1 MWDEGTKKTTVQA
14 GSMEELI
21 QKIKEI
27 DWDSVQVSG
36 MDGRSALMVII
47 GLPQDLRCR
56 RIYGSVKQVVS
67 LGKMTPFW

>member
-27 DWDSVQVSG
+27 DWDSV
-36 MDGRSALMVII
+36 
-47 GLPQDLRCR
+47 
-56 RIYGSVKQVVS
+56 
-67 LGKMTPFW
+67 